1 MSNTNNKKDFNS
13 DIPLDELFEI
23 LKRRKNIFFIVFFI
37 SLISSIIYAFT
48 TKPIYQGEFQIVL
61 RKKNP
66 NESSKTSLL
75 SSLDTSNFLSLLGG
89 NSSSPNLNTEV
100 TILQSPYV
108 LRPIFEF
115 VRDQKFDK
123 DSKKYQKYSFNSWEK
138 KLDVNL
144 EKGSAVLNIFYKDK
158 DKNLILP
165 VINKIS
171 DEYQKYSKLDTK
183 KSLSKESNYLV
194 KQIAIFQEKSNESI
208 KKLDHFSKKNN
219 IYLKDFK
226 TSTAE
231 NEKDS
236 FSKLFELTT
245 VSEDIIK
252 EELFNIEK
260 NKSLIN
266 SLNELDINLNYIFL
280 KNIFSKERQNPSLK
294 ELDELNN
301 QIIKSK
307 IIYKEND
314 KEIKKLQ
321 SNFEIVVNNLK
332 NEYIEFL
339 KQDILRSEKLIKNQ
353 KRSDKDI
360 FRFKELARDVIRD
373 NATLASLENQY
384 QMTSLEL
391 ARELDPWELIT
402 KPTLDEIPIFPKK
415 KIVTFFGMVSGIL
428 FGFLFSIIRDK
439 FTGIIYYKKNLTNL
453 IPYRLLSIIDIKKEE
468 SSKLKFNLIFK
479 NIIDEFPDGKIKL
492 LKVGNI
498 SKEKIEFLKRRVLKN
513 NKNIIYEENLI
524 PSFSYQQIICLEIGS
539 IKYDDLQEFIE
550 LSKLQKN
557 PIFGYVIFN

>member
-13 DIPLDELFEI
+13 DIPLDEIFEI

-479 NIIDEFPDGKIKL
+479 NINDEFPDGKIKL

>member
-66 NESSKTSLL
+66 NESSKISLL

-373 NATLASLENQY
+373 NVTLASLENQY

-402 KPTLDEIPIFPKK
+402 KPTLDEIPISPKK

-479 NIIDEFPDGKIKL
+479 NINDEFPDGKIKL

>member
-1 MSNTNNKKDFNS
+1 MNNTNYKKDFNS

-37 SLISSIIYAFT
+37 SLISSIIYAYT
-48 TKPIYQGEFQIVL
+48 TKPTYQGEFQIVL

-66 NESSKTSLL
+66 NESYKTSLL

-183 KSLSKESNYLV
+183 KSLSKENNYLE

-208 KKLDHFSKKNN
+208 KKLDYFSKKNN

-231 NEKDS
+231 NDKDS
-236 FSKLFELTT
+236 FSKLLELTT

-266 SLNELDINLNYIFL
+266 SLNELDVNLNYIFL
-280 KNIFSKERQNPSLK
+280 KNIFSKERENPSLK

-301 QIIKSK
+301 KIIKSK

-339 KQDILRSEKLIKNQ
+339 NQDILRSEKFIKNQ

-384 QMTSLEL
+384 QLTSLEL

-402 KPTLDEIPIFPKK
+402 KPTLDEIPISPKK
-415 KIVTFFGMVSGIL
+415 KIVAFFGMVSGIL

-439 FTGIIYYKKNLTNL
+439 FTGIIYNKKNLTNL
-453 IPYRLLSIIDIKKEE
+453 IPYRFLSIIDIKKEE
-468 SSKLKFNLIFK
+468 SSKLKFNFIFK
-479 NIIDEFPDGKIKL
+479 NLNDEFPDGKIKL

-498 SKEKIEFLKRRVLKN
+498 SKEKIEFLKRRVIKN
-513 NKNIIYEENLI
+513 NKNIIYEENLS

>member
-13 DIPLDELFEI
+13 DIPLDEIFEI

-226 TSTAE
+226 TSTDE

-479 NIIDEFPDGKIKL
+479 NINDEFPDGKIKL